1 VAQSGSAEFYRS
13 KATVCVDLAA
23 RTADSEARLWLL
35 HMAHAWRAL
44 AEQADKND
52 KIDLVYETQEPQRH
66 VVQQQQQPQPD
77 ETAAGRKTH

>member
-23 RTADSEARLWLL
+23 RAVDSEARLLL
-35 HMAHAWRAL
+35 NMAHAWRVL

-52 KIDLVYETQEPQRH
+52 KIDLMHERQEPRRDITQLQKR
-66 VVQQQQQPQPD
+66 QPRPQ
-77 ETAAGRKTH
+77 K